1 LIISV
6 LSTKIEISQ
15 NVSSSK
21 ISEVFTMQNVY
32 EYCPQFE
39 NDKYLLR
46 FISPEDTV
54 DLLKVYSDPAA
65 VPFFNSDNCNGD
77 DFFYKSLERMQQAID
92 FWIFSY
98 NEKYFV
104 RWTIIDKETM
114 EAVGTI
120 ELFHREADEHFYE
133 CGLLRLDLRSDYEN
147 AAQIVTI
154 ISLIKEAAY
163 DLFYCNII
171 ATKAVP
177 QATERTNALR
187 ELGFV
192 AADKMLV
199 GHDGTKYGDYYILES
214 K

>member
-1 LIISV
+1 
-6 LSTKIEISQ
+6 
-15 NVSSSK
+15 
-21 ISEVFTMQNVY
+21 MQDVY

-39 NDKYLLR
+39 NEQFLLR
-46 FISPEDTV
+46 LILPEDTN
-54 DLLKVYSDPAA
+54 DLLKVYSDADA

-77 DFFYKSLERMQQAID
+77 DFYYKTLERMKQAVD

-98 NEKYFV
+98 KERYFV
-104 RWTIIDKETM
+104 RWTVIDKETK

-147 AAQIVTI
+147 ADQIANI
-154 ISLIKEAAY
+154 ISLIKEATY
-163 DLFYCNII
+163 DLFYCEII

-177 QATERTNALR
+177 EATQRLQALY

-192 AADKMLV
+192 ASEKSII
-199 GHDGTKYGDYYILES
+199 GKDGTKYGDYYILE
-214 K
+214 KARQKDWI

>member
-1 LIISV
+1 
-6 LSTKIEISQ
+6 
-15 NVSSSK
+15 
-21 ISEVFTMQNVY
+21 MQNVY

-46 FISPEDTV
+46 FISSEDTA

-77 DFFYKSLERMQQAID
+77 DFYYKSLERMQQAVD

-98 NEKYFV
+98 NERYFV
-104 RWTIIDKETM
+104 RWTIINKETM
-114 EAVGTI
+114 EAAGTI

-133 CGLLRLDLRSDYEN
+133 CGLLRLDLRSDCETE
-147 AAQIVTI
+147 ADIVII

-177 QATERTNALR
+177 QAKERLKALR
-187 ELGFV
+187 KLGFV
-192 AADKMLV
+192 TANRTIV
-199 GHDGTKYGDYYILES
+199 GHDGTKYGDYYILEN

>member
-1 LIISV
+1 
-6 LSTKIEISQ
+6 
-15 NVSSSK
+15 
-21 ISEVFTMQNVY
+21 MQNVY

-46 FISPEDTV
+46 FISSEDTA

-65 VPFFNSDNCNGD
+65 VPFFNSDSCNGD
-77 DFFYKSLERMQQAID
+77 DFYYRSLERMQQAVD

-147 AAQIVTI
+147 ATQIATI
-154 ISLIKEAAY
+154 LSLIKEAAY
-163 DLFYCNII
+163 DLFYCDII

-177 QATERTNALR
+177 QATERLKALH

-199 GHDGTKYGDYYILES
+199 GHDGTKYGDYYILEN

>member
-1 LIISV
+1 
-6 LSTKIEISQ
+6 
-15 NVSSSK
+15 
-21 ISEVFTMQNVY
+21 MQNVY
-32 EYCPQFE
+32 ESCPQFE
-39 NDKYLLR
+39 NNKFLLR
-46 FISPEDTV
+46 LISAEDTA
-54 DLLKVYSDPAA
+54 DLLKVYSDPLA

-77 DFFYKSLERMQQAID
+77 DFCYKTLERMKQAVD

-98 NEKYFV
+98 KERYFV
-104 RWTIIDKETM
+104 RWTISDKETM

-120 ELFHREADEHFYE
+120 ELFHRETDEHFYE
-133 CGLLRLDLRSDYEN
+133 CGLLRLDLRSDYET
-147 AAQIVTI
+147 ADSIVSI

-177 QATERTNALR
+177 QAAERLKALC
-187 ELGFV
+187 ELGFT

-199 GHDGTKYGDYYILES
+199 GHDGTKYGDYYILGN

>member
-6 LSTKIEISQ
+6 LSTKIEVSQ

>member
-1 LIISV
+1 
-6 LSTKIEISQ
+6 
-15 NVSSSK
+15 
-21 ISEVFTMQNVY
+21 MQNVY

-39 NDKYLLR
+39 NNKFLLR
-46 FISPEDTV
+46 LISSEDTK
-54 DLLKVYSDPAA
+54 DLLKVYSNPCA

-77 DFFYKSLERMQQAID
+77 DFYYKTLERMKQAVD

-98 NEKYFV
+98 KERYFV
-104 RWTIIDKETM
+104 RWTIIAKETM

-133 CGLLRLDLRSDYEN
+133 CGLLRLDLRSDYETMDD
-147 AAQIVTI
+147 IVSI
-154 ISLIKEAAY
+154 VSLIKEATY

-177 QATERTNALR
+177 QATERIKALG
-187 ELGFV
+187 ELGFT
-192 AADKMLV
+192 ATDKIIV
-199 GHDGTKYGDYYILES
+199 GHDGTKYGDYYILEN

>member
-1 LIISV
+1 
-6 LSTKIEISQ
+6 
-15 NVSSSK
+15 
-21 ISEVFTMQNVY
+21 MQNVY